1 MLRYRISSWI
11 IMSAFVVTGFARAST
26 EADINTLLR
35 SGEPDKA
42 FNVLGILTLN
52 YTFNDLLGSDI
63 SLKDMA
69 ASMTG
74 ILDIVLDE
82 SKVAK
87 VDRERYFPG
96 TTAVEMKKALEGL
109 VKESKAAEVTWAK
122 ITKRSHQKGDFAQLY
137 QALEGLEAA
146 SLHLPFMALPGI
158 YLPGR
163 TADGDYY
170 PVNWF
175 LKNSDLLIEIGTWR
189 YFDLLTREV
198 CEEPGKDQPC
208 DLSTISPDTKN
219 KIEVV
224 QMALQLGMLRVKG
237 AALGVDCCNGVTRTC
252 DPEPELGCS
261 HGTNG
266 YCKFGSIFC
275 P

>member
-1 MLRYRISSWI
+1 MPRYRISSCLLL
-11 IMSAFVVTGFARAST
+11 SALVITGFARAST

-42 FNVLGILTLN
+42 FNVLGILTLD
-52 YTFNDLLGSDI
+52 YTFNDLLGNDI

-69 ASMTG
+69 ASMTR

-82 SKVAK
+82 SKVDKA
-87 VDRERYFPG
+87 DRERYFPG
-96 TTAVEMKKALEGL
+96 ATAGEMKKALEKL
-109 VKESKAAEVTWAK
+109 VNEPKAAEVTWAK
-122 ITKRSHQKGDFAQLY
+122 ITKRSHQKSQFAQLH

-146 SLHLPFMALPGI
+146 SLHLPFMALPDI

-163 TADGDYY
+163 TEDGDYY
-170 PVNWF
+170 PINWF
-175 LKNSDLLIEIGTWR
+175 LKNSDLLVEVGTWR
-189 YFDLLTREV
+189 YYDLLTREV
-198 CEEPGKDQPC
+198 CEKPGNGVPC
-208 DLSTISPDTKN
+208 ELSTISPDTIE

-252 DPEPELGCS
+252 DPAPELGCS